1 MSDAADEATSGQLV
15 VSTAAHALLKSDASV
30 TLRYRIAG
38 STTKERQFLLTDIGA
53 FGNGGGAVEMGSG
66 RNMLQAVSAKIDAAG
81 EALLPA
87 LRCFVPAV
95 IDEQVR
101 VGISGLLLSSKRKLI
116 SVFMKVIGLGPNPCE
131 VASLD
136 TCQTAVLAVQEQ
148 LSKFDGINTRL
159 ICDDKGVRFL
169 IAFGLPLH
177 QDDDDEAR
185 AVKFA
190 VEVYKELKKIPS
202 VHAAAGTHT
211 SQGLPRLSCAIGMT
225 TGQAFC
231 CEAGW
236 PKYRVEYTLA
246 GAKVNLAAR
255 LMQAVGKNEAMGR
268 EGVLVDE
275 GTWRAAK
282 LQGCEFDET
291 LEPIKVKGKEGKV
304 RIYRPLELMGR
315 SARSTEMEG
324 SSRKDRASA
333 REGSVE
339 AGVRPT
345 RVRSIGGGHAVNT
358 LVGREEEL
366 ARMYKLIDG
375 LRADAKAA
383 ATSSGGESGALVFV
397 GESGMGKTHL
407 VSARATRPALA
418 HPPSTQ
424 SHAAHAALGREHRL
438 SAANVVAQAPLVL
451 QAPTRLIPLSFR

>member
-1 MSDAADEATSGQLV
+1 
-15 VSTAAHALLKSDASV
+15 
-30 TLRYRIAG
+30 
-38 STTKERQFLLTDIGA
+38 
-53 FGNGGGAVEMGSG
+53 
-66 RNMLQAVSAKIDAAG
+66 
-81 EALLPA
+81 
-87 LRCFVPAV
+87 
-95 IDEQVR
+95 
-101 VGISGLLLSSKRKLI
+101 
-116 SVFMKVIGLGPNPCE
+116 
-131 VASLD
+131 
-136 TCQTAVLAVQEQ
+136 
-148 LSKFDGINTRL
+148 
-159 ICDDKGVRFL
+159 
-169 IAFGLPLH
+169 
-177 QDDDDEAR
+177 
-185 AVKFA
+185 
-190 VEVYKELKKIPS
+190 
-202 VHAAAGTHT
+202 
-211 SQGLPRLSCAIGMT
+211 MT

-424 SHAAHAALGREHRL
+424 SHAAHAAFGREHRL
-438 SAANVVAQAPLVL
+438 CAANVVAQAPLVL
-451 QAPTRLIPLSFR
+451 QAPTRLLPLSFR

>member
-324 SSRKDRASA
+324 SSRGPRQRA
-333 REGSVE
+333 RGIGR
-339 AGVRPT
+339 AGVRPRACAQLAASRCEHAGWPRGRTGADVQVDRRAARRREGGRT
-345 RVRSIGGGHAVNT
+345 R
-358 LVGREEEL
+358 
-366 ARMYKLIDG
+366 
-375 LRADAKAA
+375 AA
-383 ATSSGGESGALVFV
+383 ASRVPSSS
-397 GESGMGKTHL
+397 
-407 VSARATRPALA
+407 SARAEYARHTSYRHGPPVASPPALNA
-418 HPPSTQ
+418 VARRPRRIRPRTPP
-424 SHAAHAALGREHRL
+424 LRR
-438 SAANVVAQAPLVL
+438 
-451 QAPTRLIPLSFR
+451 